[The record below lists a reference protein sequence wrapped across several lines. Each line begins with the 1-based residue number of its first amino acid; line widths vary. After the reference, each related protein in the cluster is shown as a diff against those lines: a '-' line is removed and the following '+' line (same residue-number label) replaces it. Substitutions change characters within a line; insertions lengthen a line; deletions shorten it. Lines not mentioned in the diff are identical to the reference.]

1 MWASCVCNAWADEPR
16 FNQNQT
22 GTTNTQSTTA
32 QALYKNSLYKKM
44 RGWIF
49 LPHICFVE
57 YIYICKWK
65 IRNWGTLE
73 FLRLNKLDVC
83 EGAPLRPCSIFL
95 TMKWFIKTRFYS
107 EREMEPASLGTKH
120 PPKWTLHNHGMV
132 GNDKQK
138 AGPTQGRATRR
149 SRSMKV
155 KTSARYWSDVVS
167 YPRHPEVTPSQWHT
181 GLPQAIRK
189 LPQGPNPIGTLVP
202 HHRWFGKQ
210 NM

>member
-65 IRNWGTLE
+65 IKNWGTLE

-95 TMKWFIKTRFYS
+95 TMKWFIKILFGAGNG
-107 EREMEPASLGTKH
+107 ASLPWNQTPAKM
-120 PPKWTLHNHGMV
+120 NFA
-132 GNDKQK
+132 Q
-138 AGPTQGRATRR
+138 
-149 SRSMKV
+149 
-155 KTSARYWSDVVS
+155 
-167 YPRHPEVTPSQWHT
+167 PRHGWEW
-181 GLPQAIRK
+181 QAKSRT
-189 LPQGPNPIGTLVP
+189 NPGSS
-202 HHRWFGKQ
+202 H
-210 NM
+210 

>member
-107 EREMEPASLGTKH
+107 EREMEPASLATKY
-120 PPKWTLHNHGMV
+120 PPKWTLHNHPRVEPLHGDQV
-132 GNDKQK
+132 RWQQLRPDTSQTHCRSSVPL
-138 AGPTQGRATRR
+138 ARVAFAYLALPCLCCRFATR
-149 SRSMKV
+149 
-155 KTSARYWSDVVS
+155 
-167 YPRHPEVTPSQWHT
+167 
-181 GLPQAIRK
+181 
-189 LPQGPNPIGTLVP
+189 
-202 HHRWFGKQ
+202 
-210 NM
+210 

>member
-1 MWASCVCNAWADEPR
+1 MHEQTSLDSIRTKQVRQIP
-16 FNQNQT
+16 NQLQPKHCIRIPCIRKWGAGFFCRIYVLWN
-22 GTTNTQSTTA
+22 
-32 QALYKNSLYKKM
+32 
-44 RGWIF
+44 I
-49 LPHICFVE
+49 

-189 LPQGPNPIGTLVP
+189 LPQGPNPISTLVP
-202 HHRWFGKQ
+202 HHHWFGKQ